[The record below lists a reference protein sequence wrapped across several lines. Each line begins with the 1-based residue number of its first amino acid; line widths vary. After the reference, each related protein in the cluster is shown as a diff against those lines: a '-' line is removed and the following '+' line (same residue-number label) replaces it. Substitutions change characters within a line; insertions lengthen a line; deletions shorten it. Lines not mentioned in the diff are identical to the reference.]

1 MTEDETQRAQMA
13 SDAQPESPGRLEIPD
28 ALPVLPLRG
37 GTVVFPLAVVP
48 LNVGLERSI
57 RMVDD
62 VMRGNRMLALVAQ
75 RGDEPQQAGPEDLY
89 TIGTAA
95 IIHQLMRAPDGTVRL
110 IVQGLERIRLLDF
123 VATEPYL
130 VARVEA
136 APDRMSPGVETE
148 GLRRAVLDLFRR
160 LVALIPE
167 VPDEV
172 GAAAETV
179 TDPRQVAYLVA
190 STGLLDGAARQEI
203 LELEPV
209 EAKLRR
215 LIEILQREE
224 SVRELGQQIAA
235 ETQGRMTKAQREYFL
250 REQLRSIQQELGEG
264 GDDPE
269 IGRAAAQDRGDD
281 AAGGRAARSGAG
293 AGTAGDDPAGLT
305 GARHHPHLSR
315 LDRGAALGQAE
326 RRRDRHR
333 QGAAGPRRRP
343 LRPGED
349 QGPHPR
355 VPGGAQAAGGSR
367 GGPAGGRAGRPRQC
381 RRRGRRRGR
390 DRARARAERRPRDPG
405 RPRRAGADPPLRRPA
420 GCRQDESG
428 TVDRAGAGPR
438 VRAPQPGRG
447 ARRIGDPR
455 SPPDLHR
462 RAPRSH
468 HPGVAARRDARPGLH
483 ARRDRQ
489 GRLRLA
495 GRPLIRPAR
504 SARPGAEPHLPR
516 QLPGGAVR
524 PLAGA
529 LHRHRE
535 HHRHHPG
542 AAARP
547 HGSHPPL
554 RLHGRGEGADRPEVP
569 RAEAGHRSR
578 PHTRGALHRG

>member
-1 MTEDETQRAQMA
+1 MTDVDDQTAQRELAEQGHAQREREAQEHAQVLEASMTEDETQRAQMA
-13 SDAQPESPGRLEIPD
+13 SDAGTESPGRLEIPD

-37 GTVVFPLAVVP
+37 GTVVFPLAVAP
-48 LNVGLERSI
+48 LTVGLERSI
-57 RMVDD
+57 RMIDD
-62 VMRGNRMLALVAQ
+62 VMRDNRMLALVAQ

-110 IVQGLERIRLLDF
+110 IVQGLERIKLLDF
-123 VATEPYL
+123 IATEPYL
-130 VARVEA
+130 VARVA
-136 APDRMSPGVETE
+136 ASPDRMSPGFETE

-215 LIEILQREE
+215 LIEILQHEE

-235 ETQGRMTKAQREYFL
+235 ETQGRMTKQQREYFL

-264 GDDPE
+264 GDDP
-269 IGRAAAQDRGDD
+269 
-281 AAGGRAARSGAG
+281 
-293 AGTAGDDPAGLT
+293 AGLT

-315 LDRGAALGQAE
+315 LDRGATLGQVE

-333 QGAAGPRRRP
+333 QGATGPRRRS

-367 GGPAGGRAGRPRQC
+367 DGPEGG
-381 RRRGRRRGR
+381 
-390 DRARARAERRPRDPG
+390 
-405 RPRRAGADPPLRRPA
+405 
-420 GCRQDESG
+420 
-428 TVDRAGAGPR
+428 
-438 VRAPQPGRG
+438 
-447 ARRIGDPR
+447 
-455 SPPDLHR
+455 
-462 RAPRSH
+462 
-468 HPGVAARRDARPGLH
+468 
-483 ARRDRQ
+483 
-489 GRLRLA
+489 
-495 GRPLIRPAR
+495 
-504 SARPGAEPHLPR
+504 
-516 QLPGGAVR
+516 
-524 PLAGA
+524 
-529 LHRHRE
+529 
-535 HHRHHPG
+535 
-542 AAARP
+542 
-547 HGSHPPL
+547 
-554 RLHGRGEGADRPEVP
+554 
-569 RAEAGHRSR
+569 
-578 PHTRGALHRG
+578 